1 MSTTRHPSLA
11 VALLLAGAALFAG
24 DATATDPEECA
35 QAAQFLANAARAR
48 DLGMSRDE
56 FIAHMQ
62 SDFEV
67 IRAFPPEQRWFAET
81 DADEQFL
88 LNAARDVFDH
98 PAAPE
103 SHARRFV
110 RACLTRTDV

>member
-1 MSTTRHPSLA
+1 LVA
-11 VALLLAGAALFAG
+11 VALVVAAAALFAQ
-24 DATATDPEECA
+24 DAIATDPEECA
-35 QAAQFLANAARAR
+35 QAGQFLANAARAR
-48 DLGMSRDE
+48 DLGMPRDE

-67 IRAFPPEQRWFAET
+67 IRAFPPEMRWFAENET
-81 DADEQFL
+81 DEQFL